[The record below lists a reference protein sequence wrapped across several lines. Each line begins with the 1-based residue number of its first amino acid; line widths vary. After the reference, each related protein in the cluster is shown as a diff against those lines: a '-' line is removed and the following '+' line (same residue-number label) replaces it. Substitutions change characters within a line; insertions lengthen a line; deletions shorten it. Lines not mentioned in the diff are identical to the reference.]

1 MPAMLDL
8 VESATLAQAPPRRL
22 SGYFLPNL
30 LGEYLLERPRTD
42 YLDPFVII
50 CLIVALTLT
59 ALGVAPLVRLALAAL
74 IGVRMLG
81 PCLRLYQ
88 NVREDYMLVR
98 HGIVINAHVIGLRP
112 CQRATGDP
120 QGAYLDC
127 AIPITRQRGL
137 NWQRTDEA
145 VRISTAGRSAVIC
158 LTRAP
163 GTWRLRYDDGPHL
176 RYVPT
181 KV

>member
-1 MPAMLDL
+1 MPAILDL
-8 VESATLAQAPPRRL
+8 VESATLAQVPPRRL

-112 CQRATGDP
+112 CQSATGDP

-127 AIPITRQRGL
+127 AIPITRQRTSIG
-137 NWQRTDEA
+137 
-145 VRISTAGRSAVIC
+145 S
-158 LTRAP
+158 
-163 GTWRLRYDDGPHL
+163 
-176 RYVPT
+176 VPT
-181 KV
+181 RPCESAPSDAAP